1 MTTLK
6 QLLEQRILIL
16 DGAMGTMI
24 QRYGLSEQE
33 FRGERFAH
41 TDVELKGNN
50 DLLCLTAPQIIDEI
64 HRAYLEA
71 GADIIET
78 NSFNANAISMAD
90 YRLEG
95 LVREMNL
102 AAARIARRAADA
114 YSTPEK
120 PRFVAGSVGPTNKS
134 CSISPDVENP
144 ALRSLHFDTLAAAYR
159 EQMEALIEGGVD
171 LLLVETIFDTLNAKA
186 ALWGARQAM
195 ESTGRE
201 VPIALSVTVTESG
214 RTLSGQTLE
223 AFLTAV
229 SHAPILSVGLNCSFG
244 ARDMK
249 PWLQRLAAIAPCYV
263 SAYPNAGLPNQ
274 LGEYDE
280 TPQSMAVQIKE
291 FIDEGL
297 VNIVGGCCGT
307 TPEHIAAYQTLV
319 TDAAPRR
326 PAAKDHRL
334 HLCGLDDLIV
344 SRENN
349 FVNIGERCNVAG
361 SRKFLR
367 LIHEKSYAEALEI
380 ARQQVEAGA
389 QIIDINM
396 DDAMLDARDE
406 MVNFLNLIVS
416 EPDIYRVPVMID
428 SSKWE
433 VISAGLK
440 CLQGKAIVNSISLK
454 EGEELFLQHAR
465 EIKQMGAAM
474 VVMAFDEQG
483 QADTFERKIE
493 VCARAYR
500 LLTEVADVAPCDII
514 FDPNVLAIATGIES
528 HDNYAVDFIRA
539 TAWIHHNLPGAK
551 VSGGVSNLSFSF
563 RGNNYI
569 REAMHAV
576 FLYHAIANGL
586 DMAIVNP
593 ATSVTYDDLPAETLE
608 LIEDVVLNR
617 RPDATER
624 LIEFAARYRNE
635 VGNHDT
641 AAETDRHSQ
650 PVADRLR
657 QALVKGLSTHL
668 ESDLSEAVAQYGSA
682 IAVIEQPLM
691 EGMNRVGQ
699 LFGEGKMFLPQVVK
713 SARTM
718 KQAVAILQPL
728 IEQENARTGETT
740 KRGKFIVATVKGDVH
755 DIGKNIVAVILA
767 CNNFEVIDLG
777 VMVPAERIVERTIAE
792 KADFVGLSGLI
803 TPSLEEMGHVV
814 AEMEKAGLRIPVI
827 IGGATTSRLH
837 TAVKI
842 APRYS
847 GPVIHAGDASQN
859 PLIAA
864 QLLNPN
870 TRQSFID
877 SLRAE
882 QEALRLSL
890 KPADTLPLTEAA
902 ARAPRIDW
910 EGYTSPRP
918 RQLGRHTIA
927 PTITDIRPYINWR
940 AFFAVWKI
948 GAQYA
953 AIADMRG
960 CDHCRA
966 AWLAA
971 FPTADR
977 AKAAEA
983 LQLYKE
989 ANRLLDTL
997 EHENNDSPQGVY
1009 LLTRASSR
1017 DNLIRLQLPEGDVL
1031 EIPTL
1036 RQQVRNPEAD
1046 ACYYALSDF
1055 VRPEQTDLPDYAGLF
1070 AVTAGG
1076 DIQRRIERLRLTG
1089 DDYGSLLLQSL
1100 ADRLAEA
1107 ASEWLHLKIRRELW
1121 GYAPDEPTLGLPAL
1135 LAGDYRGIRPAVG
1148 YPSLPDH
1155 SLFFDWNRALNLEQ
1169 IEIFLTENGAMY
1181 PNASTAGLYLA
1192 HPDARYFHIGHIG
1205 TDQRELYARQRGLSS
1220 DETSKWL
1227 SV

>member
-6 QLLEQRILIL
+6 QLLDQRILVL

-24 QRYGLSEQE
+24 QRYGLGERE

-50 DLLCLTAPQIIDEI
+50 DLLCLTAPHIIDEI

-95 LVREMNL
+95 AVREINL
-102 AAARIARRAADA
+102 AAARLARQAADD
-114 YSTPEK
+114 YSTAEK

-134 CSISPDVENP
+134 CSMSPDVENP

-159 EQMEALIEGGVD
+159 EQMEALVEGGVD

-186 ALWGARQAM
+186 ALWAARQAM
-195 ESTGRE
+195 ESAGRE
-201 VPIALSVTVTESG
+201 VPVVLSVTVTESG

-223 AFLTAV
+223 AFLTSV
-229 SHAPILSVGLNCSFG
+229 SHASLLAVGLNCSFG

-249 PWLQRLAAIAPCYV
+249 PWLQRLAAMAPCYV

-307 TPEHIAAYQTLV
+307 TPEHIAAYRELV
-319 TDAAPRR
+319 AGAAPRR
-326 PAAKDHRL
+326 PASRDHRL
-334 HLCGLDDLIV
+334 HLSGLDDLVV
-344 SRENN
+344 SRETN

-367 LIHEKSYAEALEI
+367 LIHEKNYAEALDI

-389 QIIDINM
+389 QVIDINM

-416 EPDIYRVPVMID
+416 DPDIYRVPVMID

-433 VISAGLK
+433 VISAALK

-465 EIKQMGAAM
+465 EIKRMGAAV

-483 QADTFERKIE
+483 QADTYERKIE

-500 LLTEVADVAPCDII
+500 LLTEVAGMAPCDII

-539 TAWIHHNLPGAK
+539 TAWIHQHLPEAK

-576 FLYHAIANGL
+576 FLYHAIAQGL

-593 ATSVTYDDLPAETLE
+593 ATSVTYDDLPAETLT

-624 LIEFAARYRNE
+624 LIDFAARHREEADKPNRTE
-635 VGNHDT
+635 PQERTSV
-641 AAETDRHSQ
+641 

-668 ESDLSEAVAQYGSA
+668 ESDLAEAVAQYGSA

-728 IEQENARTGETT
+728 IEQENARTGETA
-740 KRGKFIVATVKGDVH
+740 KRGKFIIATVKGDVH
-755 DIGKNIVAVILA
+755 DIGKNIVGVILA

-777 VMVPAERIVERTIAE
+777 VMVPAERIVERAIAE

-814 AEMEKAGLRIPVI
+814 AEMEKAGLRTPVI
-827 IGGATTSRLH
+827 IGGATTSRL
-837 TAVKI
+837 
-842 APRYS
+842 
-847 GPVIHAGDASQN
+847 
-859 PLIAA
+859 
-864 QLLNPN
+864 
-870 TRQSFID
+870 
-877 SLRAE
+877 
-882 QEALRLSL
+882 
-890 KPADTLPLTEAA
+890 LP
-902 ARAPRIDW
+902 P
-910 EGYTSPRP
+910 
-918 RQLGRHTIA
+918 
-927 PTITDIRPYINWR
+927 
-940 AFFAVWKI
+940 
-948 GAQYA
+948 
-953 AIADMRG
+953 
-960 CDHCRA
+960 
-966 AWLAA
+966 
-971 FPTADR
+971 
-977 AKAAEA
+977 
-983 LQLYKE
+983 
-989 ANRLLDTL
+989 
-997 EHENNDSPQGVY
+997 
-1009 LLTRASSR
+1009 
-1017 DNLIRLQLPEGDVL
+1017 
-1031 EIPTL
+1031 
-1036 RQQVRNPEAD
+1036 
-1046 ACYYALSDF
+1046 
-1055 VRPEQTDLPDYAGLF
+1055 
-1070 AVTAGG
+1070 
-1076 DIQRRIERLRLTG
+1076 
-1089 DDYGSLLLQSL
+1089 
-1100 ADRLAEA
+1100 
-1107 ASEWLHLKIRRELW
+1107 
-1121 GYAPDEPTLGLPAL
+1121 
-1135 LAGDYRGIRPAVG
+1135 
-1148 YPSLPDH
+1148 
-1155 SLFFDWNRALNLEQ
+1155 
-1169 IEIFLTENGAMY
+1169 
-1181 PNASTAGLYLA
+1181 
-1192 HPDARYFHIGHIG
+1192 
-1205 TDQRELYARQRGLSS
+1205 
-1220 DETSKWL
+1220 
-1227 SV
+1227 

>member
-1 MTTLK
+1 MQTLK
-6 QLLEQRILIL
+6 QILARRILIL

-24 QRYGLSEQE
+24 QRHGLSEQD
-33 FRGERFAH
+33 FRGSQFAKWA
-41 TDVELKGNN
+41 VELKGNN
-50 DLLCLTAPQIIDEI
+50 DLLCLTAPHIIDEI
-64 HRAYLEA
+64 HRAYLDA

-90 YRLEG
+90 YQLENY
-95 LVREMNL
+95 VREINL
-102 AAARIARRAADA
+102 AAARIARRAADD

-134 CSISPDVENP
+134 CSMSPDVENP

-159 EQMEALIEGGVD
+159 EQMAALIEGGVD
-171 LLLVETIFDTLNAKA
+171 ILLVETIFDTLNAKA
-186 ALWGARQAM
+186 ALFAAQQVEEEYR
-195 ESTGRE
+195 RE
-201 VPIALSVTVTESG
+201 IPVMLSVTVTESG

-229 SHAPILSVGLNCSFG
+229 SHTPLLSVGLNCSFG

-249 PWLQRLAAIAPCYV
+249 PWLQQLATIAPCYV

-280 TPQSMAVQIKE
+280 TPRSMAVQIKE

-307 TPEHIAAYQTLV
+307 TPEHIACYPALV
-319 TDAAPRR
+319 ADVPPRK
-326 PAAKDHRL
+326 PADKDHRL
-334 HLCGLDDLIV
+334 HICGLDDLVV

-367 LIHEKSYAEALEI
+367 LIHEKNYAEALDI
-380 ARQQVEAGA
+380 ARRQVEAGA
-389 QIIDINM
+389 QVIDINM

-416 EPDIYRVPVMID
+416 DPDIYRVPVMID

-433 VISAGLK
+433 VISAGLR

-454 EGEELFLQHAR
+454 EGETTFLDHAR
-465 EIKQMGAAM
+465 EIKRMGAAV
-474 VVMAFDEQG
+474 VVMAFDEKG
-483 QADTFERKIE
+483 QADTYERKIE

-500 LLTEVADVAPCDII
+500 LLTEVAGIAPGDII
-514 FDPNVLAIATGIES
+514 FDPNVLAIATGIDS

-539 TAWIHHNLPGAK
+539 TAWIHENLPGAK

-576 FLYHAIANGL
+576 FLYHAIRNGL

-593 ATSVTYDDLPAETLE
+593 ATAVTYDELPTEALT

-624 LIEFAARYRNE
+624 LIDFAARHRKE
-635 VGNHDT
+635 AGNKE
-641 AAETDRHSQ
+641 AGSENDRLNL

-657 QALVKGLSTHL
+657 QALVKGIATHL
-668 ESDLSEAVAQYGSA
+668 DNDLAEAVAQYGSA
-682 IAVIEQPLM
+682 VAVIEQPLM

-728 IEQENARTGETT
+728 IEQENARSGETSR
-740 KRGKFIVATVKGDVH
+740 RGKFIVATVKGDVH
-755 DIGKNIVAVILA
+755 DIGKNIVSVILA

-777 VMVPAERIVERTIAE
+777 VMVPAEQIVERAIAE
-792 KADFVGLSGLI
+792 QADFVGLSGLI
-803 TPSLEEMGHVV
+803 TPSLEEMCHVV
-814 AEMEKAGLRIPVI
+814 TEMEKAGLHIPVI

-842 APRYS
+842 APCYS

-859 PLIAA
+859 PIIAA
-864 QLLNPN
+864 QLLNPQ
-870 TRQSFID
+870 TRDNFIG
-877 SLRAE
+877 SIQAE
-882 QEALRLSL
+882 QEALRNSL
-890 KPADTLPLTEAA
+890 KPTDFIPLAEAEQ
-902 ARAPRIDW
+902 RAPAIDW
-910 EGYTSPRP
+910 ASYTSPRP
-918 RQLGRHTIA
+918 RQLGRHTVT
-927 PTITDIRPYINWR
+927 PTIREIRPFINWR
-940 AFFAVWKI
+940 AFFALWKI
-948 GAQYA
+948 GAKYA
-953 AIADMRG
+953 AITEVQG
-960 CDHCRA
+960 CDHCKA
-966 AWLAA
+966 SWLAA
-971 FPTADR
+971 FPTAER
-977 AKAAEA
+977 GKAAEA
-983 LQLYKE
+983 MQLYKE

-997 EHENNDSPQGVY
+997 ERENNDSPQAVY
-1009 LLTRASSR
+1009 LLAEAVAC
-1017 DNLIRLQLPEGDVL
+1017 NNIIRLRLPDGNFD
-1031 EIPTL
+1031 IPCL
-1036 RQQVRNPEAD
+1036 RQQVRKPEAD
-1046 ACYYALSDF
+1046 ARYCALSDF
-1055 VRPEQTDLPDYAGLF
+1055 IRPEHDGKPDYAGLF
-1070 AVTAGG
+1070 ATSVGSE
-1076 DIQRRIERLRLTG
+1076 IQRRIEGLKLEG
-1089 DDYGSLLLQSL
+1089 DDYNALLLQSL

-1107 ASEWLHLKIRRELW
+1107 AAEWLHLKIRREFW
-1121 GYAPDEPTLGLPAL
+1121 GYAPDEHENDIPAIL
-1135 LAGDYRGIRPAVG
+1135 SGQYRGIRPAVG

-1155 SLFFDWNRALNLEQ
+1155 SLFFDWDKVLNFAQ
-1169 IEIFLTENGAMY
+1169 IEIGLTENGAMT
-1181 PNASTAGLYLA
+1181 PNASVAGLYIA
-1192 HPDARYFHIGHIG
+1192 HPDARYFHIGHIAP
-1205 TDQRELYARQRGLSS
+1205 DQRERYASQRGIAPA
-1220 DETSKWL
+1220 ETAKWL